1 MTDSSMRMTW
11 QLPDSTEYMIDS
23 NLNSMNVGDESDHKG
38 QPYKDKQNDFKRK
51 LFTEG
56 STQLKVLSK

>member
-11 QLPDSTEYMIDS
+11 QLPDCTEYMIDS
-23 NLNSMNVGDESDHKG
+23 N
-38 QPYKDKQNDFKRK
+38 KRK